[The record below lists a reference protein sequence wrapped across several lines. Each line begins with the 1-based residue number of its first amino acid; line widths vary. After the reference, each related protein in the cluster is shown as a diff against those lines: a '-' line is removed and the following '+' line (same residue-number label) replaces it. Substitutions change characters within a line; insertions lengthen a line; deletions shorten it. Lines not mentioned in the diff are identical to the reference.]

1 LTQIQ
6 LFPYIS
12 EYVII
17 ILFDNY
23 QVLPFINSLLLLN
36 QLNRVVLIA
45 TGTSSCGYIFDS
57 GEGTSNGNANAVCS
71 GIVKKLE
78 DFVVKD
84 ARLAKGSN
92 GDGTQP
98 AILSLLSGSLSLAL
112 CCILSDMIK

>member
-1 LTQIQ
+1 LI
-6 LFPYIS
+6 PYIS

-36 QLNRVVLIA
+36 QLNQVVLIA